1 MLSDAP
7 GRYVLISLLGK
18 GGFSEVW
25 KCFDVH
31 LLIEVA
37 VKVTA
42 IRRLSTYLKG
52 AMYTAI
58 RRLSRY
64 LKGAAV
70 V

>member
-37 VKVTA
+37 VKVTIHTTVLHKLVHA
-42 IRRLSTYLKG
+42 EQWQQQ
-52 AMYTAI
+52 
-58 RRLSRY
+58 
-64 LKGAAV
+64 
-70 V
+70 